1 MLVGVVEALLSVTVK
16 SSGEPSAAT
25 ASLILATR
33 GRSSVSP
40 WVPSSLMVVV
50 TRAVPSAAWLGLSST
65 TEKVSLPSKTASS
78 MTVRVTV
85 RVVSPGAKVTSC
97 WSAGICV

>member
-1 MLVGVVEALLSVTVK
+1 M
-16 SSGEPSAAT
+16 P
-25 ASLILATR
+25 ASLTTTSLMAIV

-85 RVVSPGAKVTSC
+85 RVVSPGAKLTSC